1 MKTRLEQQRE
11 FNVERLHTKLKTL
24 DYDETGQTEPWKNDV
39 AKDLNWLTGRAVF
52 YLETTADDSDVDLAE
67 ATIRIV
73 ERVASFEEI
82 QPKDV

>member
-1 MKTRLEQQRE
+1 MNPNEKRD
-11 FNVERLHTKLKTL
+11 NKINALHTKLKTL

-39 AKDLNWLTGRAVF
+39 AKDLNELVSRSV
-52 YLETTADDSDVDLAE
+52 YCMETTADDSDVDLAE

-82 QPKDV
+82 QTKE